1 MSYTVLARKYR
12 PQRFDEIV
20 GQEHVTRTIKNAI
33 RMDRVHHAFLFTG
46 VRGVGKTTGARILAK
61 ALCCREAPTE
71 EPCNVCDSCRAI
83 TAGNSPD
90 VFEIDGASNTGV
102 DDVRELQE
110 GIHYTPSQ
118 GRYRV
123 YIIDEVHMLTQ
134 NAFNA
139 LLKTLEEPPPHVKF
153 IFATTEPHKLPAT
166 ILSRV
171 QRYDFRRLTVPD
183 LMGHLGHILAQEHI
197 ALPPAALNLIA
208 REAGGSVRDGMSLL
222 DQVLAFGGEQI
233 TEEDVRRVL
242 GVVDRSMLNE
252 LSNALIDGDAAGAL
266 ATFKE
271 MSEYGYDL
279 RHFVTEL
286 AEQTRNL
293 VVAASVKDPAGVLD
307 LTDEEAETLQHLAM
321 RAGKDQLL
329 RMFNIISQTVDSV
342 LRSPFPHLMLEV
354 LLVRLC
360 EVRPVTALQDLVEQ
374 LSALQRGGGMRSA
387 GPAPQPMQRPAPQP
401 MQRPAPQPQS
411 RPKAPAAVT
420 HTAPTPA
427 ADNGLLKDAPKA
439 KDWPSFIN
447 YMMLHNQ
454 KLWGYMYQAVHHA
467 FSPAGVVVK
476 FTPDRVN
483 IYDMIKPEDIEAITA
498 MVRQFFGDPTTTV
511 TIEKMIDAPA
521 AKPAATAAK
530 QPQTT
535 PATATAA
542 APQPVAAATT
552 GQPPVQPGGKSMLEL
567 DLEKK
572 QAHKE
577 QVEKDILEDPSMDL
591 LKSKFGDDI
600 KVDIRHKDGKKD
612 SR

>member
-33 RMDRVHHAFLFTG
+33 RMNRVHHAFLFTG

-61 ALCCREAPTE
+61 ALCCREAPVE

-183 LMGHLGHILAQEHI
+183 LMGHLGHILTQEDI
-197 ALPPAALNLIA
+197 ELPPAALNLIA

-222 DQVLAFGGEQI
+222 DQVLAFGGERI

-252 LSNALIDGDAAGAL
+252 LSGALIDGDAAAAL
-266 ATFKE
+266 TTFRE

-307 LTDEEAETLQHLAM
+307 LTDEEADTLQHLAM

-360 EVRPVTALQDLVEQ
+360 EVRPVAALQDLVEQ
-374 LSALQRGGGMRSA
+374 LAALQRGGGLRSA
-387 GPAPQPMQRPAPQP
+387 GPAPQPMQRPAPQ
-401 MQRPAPQPQS
+401 RPAPQPQP
-411 RPKAPAAVT
+411 RPKAAT
-420 HTAPTPA
+420 HTPPTPA

-439 KDWPSFIN
+439 KDWPSFIS
-447 YMMLHNQ
+447 YLMMHNQ
-454 KLWGYMYQAVHHA
+454 KLWSFMYQAVHQS
-467 FSPAGVVVK
+467 FSPAGVVVR
-476 FTPDRVN
+476 FPPDRVN
-483 IYDMIKPEDIEAITA
+483 IFDMIKPEDIEAITA

-511 TIEKMIDAPA
+511 TIEKAGNAPA
-521 AKPAATAAK
+521 SKPAAT
-530 QPQTT
+530 T
-535 PATATAA
+535 PA
-542 APQPVAAATT
+542 QPRPAAATAPA
-552 GQPPVQPGGKSMLEL
+552 PPAGKSMLEM
-567 DLEKK
+567 DQEKK
-572 QAHKE
+572 QAHKK
-577 QVEKDILEDPSMDL
+577 QVEQDILADPSMDL

>member
-20 GQEHVTRTIKNAI
+20 GQQHVTRTIKNAI

-71 EPCNVCDSCRAI
+71 EPCNVCDSCVAI
-83 TAGNSPD
+83 TQGTSPD

-171 QRYDFRRLTVPD
+171 QRYDYRRLSVPD
-183 LMGHLGHILAQEHI
+183 LMGHLGNVLGQEHI
-197 ALPPAALNLIA
+197 DLPPAALNLIA

-252 LSNALIDGDAAGAL
+252 LSNALIDGDAAVAL
-266 ATFKE
+266 TTFKT

-286 AEQTRNL
+286 AEQTRNM
-293 VVAASVKDPAGVLD
+293 VIAASVKDPATVLD
-307 LTDEEAETLQHLAM
+307 ITEDEAAVLQKLAM
-321 RAGKDQLL
+321 RAGKDQLM
-329 RMFNIISQTVDSV
+329 RMFNIISQTVDGV

-354 LLVRLC
+354 LLVRMC
-360 EVRPVTALQDLVEQ
+360 EVRPVTALQDLVDQ
-374 LSALQRGGGMRSA
+374 LGALQRTGGMRPAA
-387 GPAPQPMQRPAPQP
+387 GPAPQP

-411 RPKAPAAVT
+411 RPAPRPQPQQAPKQAAAPGPAAT
-420 HTAPTPA
+420 RTAPSPA
-427 ADNGLLKDAPKA
+427 ENNLLKDAPKA
-439 KDWPSFIN
+439 KDWPSFVS
-447 YMMLHNQ
+447 YLMMHNQ
-454 KLWGYMYQAVHHA
+454 KLWGYVYQAVNKA
-467 FSPAGVVVK
+467 FSPAGVVITY
-476 FTPDRVN
+476 TPDRQN
-483 IYDMIKPEDIEAITA
+483 TFDLITAEDKEAITA
-498 MVRQFFGDPTTTV
+498 VIRKFFGDETTSVRFEMAGNSTPAPPAP
-511 TIEKMIDAPA
+511 EPQKPSASSPAPA
-521 AKPAATAAK
+521 PKPE
-530 QPQTT
+530 
-535 PATATAA
+535 AA
-542 APQPVAAATT
+542 ADASASVP
-552 GQPPVQPGGKSMLEL
+552 GKSMLEL
-567 DLEKK
+567 DIEKK
-572 QAHKE
+572 QAHKK
-577 QVEKDILEDPSMDL
+577 QVEEDIMGHPSMDM
-591 LKSKFGDDI
+591 LKDKFGEDI

-612 SR
+612 RR